1 MLGKAPPERSL
12 ENQNKLEQE
21 TNLRAKL
28 SRRVSTFAGVTENR
42 DKHFSD
48 KAAPKSEGELQG
60 GEKTSTEEEESEES
74 GTPTDK
80 PSAAAGTVPASK
92 PGKGHVLI

>member
-1 MLGKAPPERSL
+1 M
-12 ENQNKLEQE
+12 
-21 TNLRAKL
+21 RAKL

-92 PGKGHVLI
+92 PGKGTYLFS